1 MNHDHASTEP
11 SARKSVARFLGL
23 AALAGTIVPP
33 ALTMTGLLAD
43 GPMQTIMLAS
53 AVAWFVAAPF
63 WMDID

>member
-1 MNHDHASTEP
+1 MNHDHASPEP